1 MAQANLPIPVLKAL
15 RKLGA
20 DISDARRRRRIP
32 TKLLAERADISPRT
46 LSKIEKGEGGVAMA
60 SYASVLFALGMLQRL
75 QDVANAAYDQTGREI
90 EEANLPK
97 RVRLPQKK
105 DEAGHE

>member
-46 LSKIEKGEGGVAMA
+46 LSKIEKGEGGVAMS

-75 QDVANAAYDQTGREI
+75 QDVADAAYDQTGREI